1 MANTT
6 RFDPFSTNLND
17 LFEGLLLRPI
27 RFDTNGDQQLSMKVD
42 VKQDDKAY
50 TVSADMPGVKKDDIH
65 VQVDGNLVTI
75 DAEVKKEK
83 EEKKDERVVR
93 SERYYGKLSRSFT
106 LDTEVD
112 ESNVDAQYA
121 DGVLKLT
128 LPKKAKSNAKKIAV
142 H

>member
-93 SERYYGKLSRSFT
+93 GERYYGKLSRSFT

-112 ESNVDAQYA
+112 ETAVDAQYA

>member
-83 EEKKDERVVR
+83 EDKKDERVVR

-112 ESNVDAQYA
+112 ETAVDAQYA